1 VLQLAADDEAVDA
14 EKDAAAMLI
23 NTGVKA
29 MGKVSKG

>member
-1 VLQLAADDEAVDA
+1 MLQLAADDEAVDA

-29 MGKVSKG
+29 MGKVR